1 MNNTVR
7 FLQVLTDSNLSWF
20 SFSLGTNFPIM
31 RETKTYWIIN
41 ILGDIE
47 KKVMKSTF
55 RLAGCKDSP
64 LFGVYEPQ
72 PLPPGD
78 NDPIPVRRRG
88 RPVTG
93 KALSPAEKQARYRAR
108 QAEKTVTVTF
118 NRAHMATLKTLLAN
132 APESLGLPVDQL
144 DSLAKC
150 VFDAALK

>member
-7 FLQVLTDSNLSWF
+7 FLQVVTDSNLSWF

-31 RETKTYWIIN
+31 RETKAYWIIN
-41 ILGDIE
+41 ISGDVE

-55 RLAGCKDSP
+55 RLAGYKDSP
-64 LFGVYEPQ
+64 LFAVYEPQ
-72 PLPPGD
+72 PSPPGD

>member
-20 SFSLGTNFPIM
+20 PFSLGTNFPIM
-31 RETKTYWIIN
+31 RETKAYWIIN

-93 KALSPAEKQARYRAR
+93 NALSPAEKQARYRAR
-108 QAEKTVTVTF
+108 QAEKTVAVTF

>member
-7 FLQVLTDSNLSWF
+7 FLQVVTESNLSWF

-41 ILGDIE
+41 IFGDIE

-55 RLAGCKDSP
+55 RLAGYKDSP
-64 LFGVYEPQ
+64 LFAIYEPQ
-72 PLPPGD
+72 SSPPGD

-108 QAEKTVTVTF
+108 QAEKVVTVTF
-118 NRAHMATLKTLLAN
+118 NRSDLADLKTLLAN
-132 APESLGLPVDQL
+132 APESLGLSAESIDR
-144 DSLAKC
+144 LAKA
-150 VFDAALK
+150 VFDAALS

>member
-1 MNNTVR
+1 MINSVR
-7 FLQVLTDSNLSWF
+7 FLQVVTESNLSWF

-41 ILGDIE
+41 IFGDIE

-55 RLAGCKDSP
+55 RLAGYKDSP
-64 LFGVYEPQ
+64 LFAIYEPQ
-72 PLPPGD
+72 SSPPGD

-93 KALSPAEKQARYRAR
+93 NALSPAEKQARYRAR

-118 NRAHMATLKTLLAN
+118 NRSDIPALKILLAQ
-132 APESLGLPVDQL
+132 ADLAGALPADEIDRL
-144 DSLAKC
+144 SKA
-150 VFDAALK
+150 VFAAALS